1 MTGVRARRSTARR
14 AVTGVLGATLA
25 LALVAC
31 TSPYES
37 TSNDGRMSVVTTT
50 GILADLARNVT
61 GDLADVSSLV
71 PETGDPH
78 SYEPTPVDATRVSQ
92 ADVTFTNHLLLEEQR
107 LIKTIDANAPE
118 GAPNISLAEAA
129 ESYGA
134 NVIPLVKDIGL
145 DVLWLGLRVRGTG
158 ESYGATRTSDV
169 VMRATDL
176 RGPGE
181 LYAYLVQSLGA
192 PEIYFGSG
200 DGFDASDSTS
210 LPPAAHTHLNWAFTE
225 PGVYELTLESSVENA
240 DGDQVDVGEGT
251 FTFAVGVNPRTA
263 VPGKG
268 RTVLDAGHTDVTVD
282 LDTGEMYAYSDPEV
296 GTNQVVV
303 PASEAVIDVP
313 NRALEE
319 IPSDPRF
326 RFLGEGGDQV
336 HQLPQAVI
344 GKHVHGEID
353 PHLWQDVDNARS
365 YVQLMR
371 DTFKDVDP
379 DNASAYDANAAA
391 YLDELDEL
399 DAYVAEQIGELRPAD
414 RQLITTHE
422 AFAYLADAYGL
433 TVAGF
438 VVPNPAQEPSAE
450 QVRTLSDTIRNLE
463 VPAVFLE
470 PSLAARASV
479 LTQVASDQGV
489 ETCTI
494 YGDAFDEVV
503 TSYVEMMRHNADE
516 VARCLGGAA

>member
-1 MTGVRARRSTARR
+1 
-14 AVTGVLGATLA
+14 
-25 LALVAC
+25 
-31 TSPYES
+31 
-37 TSNDGRMSVVTTT
+37 
-50 GILADLARNVT
+50 
-61 GDLADVSSLV
+61 
-71 PETGDPH
+71 
-78 SYEPTPVDATRVSQ
+78 
-92 ADVTFTNHLLLEEQR
+92 
-107 LIKTIDANAPE
+107 
-118 GAPNISLAEAA
+118 
-129 ESYGA
+129 
-134 NVIPLVKDIGL
+134 
-145 DVLWLGLRVRGTG
+145 
-158 ESYGATRTSDV
+158 
-169 VMRATDL
+169 
-176 RGPGE
+176 
-181 LYAYLVQSLGA
+181 
-192 PEIYFGSG
+192 
-200 DGFDASDSTS
+200 
-210 LPPAAHTHLNWAFTE
+210 
-225 PGVYELTLESSVENA
+225 
-240 DGDQVDVGEGT
+240 
-251 FTFAVGVNPRTA
+251 
-263 VPGKG
+263 
-268 RTVLDAGHTDVTVD
+268 
-282 LDTGEMYAYSDPEV
+282 
-296 GTNQVVV
+296 
-303 PASEAVIDVP
+303 VIDVP